1 MKLRVP
7 PLALAIAFMAAA
19 LLATAWTTRRAVNT
33 AFATQGRSEATT
45 VAEEVHAELVELQYV
60 PEAADLAAVIHDRE
74 SEGLR
79 YVGIFDR
86 QTARTIVEAGM
97 ALGGEPARGD
107 VPRTATQV
115 AGRWRVDMAAVGRR
129 GRNWGWGRGLVLVT
143 EVEPLEIVDAQRA
156 AARALAIGA
165 LAALTLIGV
174 AIALVRRELR
184 RSAEDAARE
193 HERRLA
199 SLGEMSAV
207 LAHEIKNPLASLKG
221 NAQLLAAA
229 LPDGDRSK
237 AKAERVVDEARRLE
251 QLTQDLLAFVRT
263 GEIARADTDVVDL
276 VRSAA
281 GTVAIELDGPAT
293 RWSLDRERMREV
305 IANLVV
311 NASEAGPAPV
321 RVRVRP
327 DAARLVIEVADH
339 GPGVPL
345 EDRARIFEPFF
356 TKKTQGTGLGLAI
369 ARRIVTLHGGTID
382 VGDDPAG
389 GAVFRI
395 TIPR

>member
-1 MKLRVP
+1 M
-7 PLALAIAFMAAA
+7 
-19 LLATAWTTRRAVNT
+19 
-33 AFATQGRSEATT
+33 
-45 VAEEVHAELVELQYV
+45 
-60 PEAADLAAVIHDRE
+60 
-74 SEGLR
+74 
-79 YVGIFDR
+79 
-86 QTARTIVEAGM
+86 VEAGQ

-107 VPRTATQV
+107 RRATATHV
-115 AGRWRVDMAAVGRR
+115 GGRWRVDMAAPFARR
-129 GRNWGWGRGLVLVT
+129 VWGRGIVLVT
-143 EVEPLEIVDAQRA
+143 EIEPVEITEAQRA
-156 AARALAIGA
+156 ASRALAIGV
-165 LAALTLIGV
+165 LAALTLLGV

-229 LPDGDRSK
+229 LPEGHKSK

-263 GEIARADTDVVDL
+263 GEIARADTDVVEL
-276 VRSAA
+276 VRASAA
-281 GTVAIELDGPAT
+281 DVAIELDGPAVH
-293 RWSLDRERMREV
+293 WSLDRERMREV
-305 IANLVV
+305 LANLIV
-311 NASEAGPAPV
+311 NAADAGPPV

-327 DAARLVIEVADH
+327 EATRLVIEVADR
-339 GPGVPL
+339 GPGVPP
-345 EDRARIFEPFF
+345 EERARIFEPFF

-369 ARRIVTLHGGTID
+369 ARRIVVLHGGTIE

-395 TIPR
+395 SIPR